1 MYKKI
6 VAFVQKYLY
15 LYQKIF
21 AFGLKNTF
29 HPITDLVLG
38 PPERLLRLG
47 VCDLA
52 EVDLV
57 DLEDSVPGPQLA
69 ALLCRAA
76 GLQLLDEDANLG
88 IVVRIIG
95 LLGPF

>member
-6 VAFVQKYLY
+6 FAFVL
-15 LYQKIF
+15 KIF
-21 AFGLKNTF
+21 C
-29 HPITDLVLG
+29 PSPTDLVLR

-47 VCDLA
+47 VSDLA

-69 ALLCRAA
+69 ALLSRAA
-76 GLQLLDEDANLG
+76 GMQLLDEDANLG
-88 IVVRIIG
+88 IVRIIG